1 MTSPIQ
7 RILCPTDFS
16 ETADRALQYACEL
29 TEKFNAELHVLH
41 VVHDYATEWP
51 TYGDAV
57 VFPGFL
63 EKIEK
68 NAEEL
73 EIAAFNKL
81 GELLPH
87 EWTQSHNVTFAV
99 QHGKEFVEIVR
110 FAKELPA
117 DLIVIGTHG
126 RGMIKHALLGSIA
139 EKVVQKARC
148 PVLTVKPD
156 GHAFELP

>member
-1 MTSPIQ
+1 MTSPIT

-16 ETADRALQYACEL
+16 ETAGRALEFACEL
-29 TEKFNAELHVLH
+29 TEKFGAELHVLH

-51 TYGDAV
+51 AYGDAA

-63 EKIEK
+63 EQIEK

-73 EIAAFNKL
+73 EIAAINKL
-81 GELLPH
+81 GDLLSH
-87 EWTQSHNVTFAV
+87 EWTEKHNVTFAV

-117 DLIVIGTHG
+117 NLIVIGTHG

-139 EKVVQKARC
+139 EKVVQKAHC

>member
-1 MTSPIQ
+1 MNFSIK

-16 ETADRALQYACEL
+16 ETAGKALACACEL
-29 TEKFNAELHVLH
+29 AEKFDAELHVLH
-41 VVHDYATEWP
+41 VVRDYSAEWP
-51 TYGDAV
+51 HYGEGT

-63 EKIEK
+63 EQIEK

-73 EIAAFNKL
+73 EVAAFNKL
-81 GELLPH
+81 GELLSH

-110 FAKELPA
+110 FARELPA

-139 EKVVQKARC
+139 EKVVQKSPC
-148 PVLTVKPD
+148 PVFTIKPD
-156 GHAFELP
+156 DHSFELP